1 MLPRREGSGHIKA
14 KAEETCGIHGMQ
26 PPTCRTITNTTIR
39 GGYSQCV
46 CFILILIIAQYE
58 RSYYYLYFE
67 GQEPEARE
75 IIKLPEG
82 TQFTS

>member
-1 MLPRREGSGHIKA
+1 MLPRREGSGPIKA
-14 KAEETCGIHGMQ
+14 NAEEACGIHGMQ
-26 PPTCRTITNTTIR
+26 HPNLPNNHQHNNK
-39 GGYSQCV
+39 GGYSQRV

-75 IIKLPEG
+75 IIKLPKG

>member
-1 MLPRREGSGHIKA
+1 MGCSTL
-14 KAEETCGIHGMQ
+14 TCQ
-26 PPTCRTITNTTIR
+26 TITNTTVR
-39 GGYSQCV
+39 GGYSQCA
-46 CFILILIIAQYE
+46 CFILILIVAQYE

-75 IIKLPEG
+75 IIKLPKG

>member
-1 MLPRREGSGHIKA
+1 MQHPNLPNNHQHNNK
-14 KAEETCGIHGMQ
+14 
-26 PPTCRTITNTTIR
+26 
-39 GGYSQCV
+39 GGYSQRV

-75 IIKLPEG
+75 IIKLPKG
-82 TQFTS
+82 TQFTSWGWSQGLNAGSLAPGLYF